1 MPPFEESFRTLEPA
15 QSAEIPPRIRLLLH
29 KAQSF
34 QIALEKMHEGRN
46 PARHL
51 ITRDLGCNQARSIEW
66 NAAQIRECRDVSF
79 DRQTEWG
86 SAETAL
92 SERRKALF
100 DVGIYAFKD
109 QFREPGYSCFCLCD
123 NEFPIIC
130 VNNST
135 ARAWQI
141 FTLFHE
147 LAHLLFRTSGV
158 DANSDE
164 FVDRIS
170 RENRR
175 IEVVGNGL
183 AARILVPPDWF
194 DEAIT
199 DLPPNR
205 VSALQLAERFSMSR
219 EFEYRNSKIED

>member
-34 QIALEKMHEGRN
+34 QIALEEMHEGRN

-66 NAAQIRECRDVSF
+66 NAAQIRECLGVSF

-109 QFREPGYSCFCLCD
+109 QFREPGYSGFCLYD
-123 NEFPIIC
+123 NEFPIVY

-135 ARAWQI
+135 AKTRQI
-141 FTLFHE
+141 VTLFHE

-164 FVDRIS
+164 FVDRIPQ
-170 RENRR
+170 EYRR
-175 IEVVGNGL
+175 IEAMGNSL
-183 AARILVPPDWF
+183 AARILVPRDWF

-205 VSALQLAERFSMSR
+205 VSAQHLAERFSASR
-219 EFEYRNSKIED
+219 EFEYRNSEIED